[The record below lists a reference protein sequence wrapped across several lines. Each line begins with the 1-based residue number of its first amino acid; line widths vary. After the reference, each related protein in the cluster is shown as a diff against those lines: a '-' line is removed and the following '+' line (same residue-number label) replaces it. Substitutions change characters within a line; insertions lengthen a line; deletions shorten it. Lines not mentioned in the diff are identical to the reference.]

1 MKLLKTNGNEE
12 RANSFV
18 QTGRSMLQERLDK
31 MLEWRSDVLKQQDIE
46 AVHKM
51 RVGSRR
57 LRAVLDAY
65 QSVCDTRVFNKV
77 YRQVKDLAD
86 MLGKA
91 RDTDVMIE
99 RLSQMR
105 ASAGQDEQAG
115 LVWLIDHLHSYRQQH
130 QQHLAAFLE
139 QLDDDA
145 LRKQIRLCLPE
156 ASSNRSKDA
165 N

>member
-1 MKLLKTNGNEE
+1 
-12 RANSFV
+12 
-18 QTGRSMLQERLDK
+18 
-31 MLEWRSDVLKQQDIE
+31 
-46 AVHKM
+46 M
-51 RVGSRR
+51 RVASRR

-65 QSVCDTRVFNKV
+65 QSVCDARAFNKV

-105 ASAGQDEQAG
+105 ASTGQGEQAG
-115 LVWLIDHLHSYRQQH
+115 LAWLIDHLYSYRQQH

-139 QLDDDA
+139 ELDDDA

-156 ASSNRSKDA
+156 VGSNRNKNA